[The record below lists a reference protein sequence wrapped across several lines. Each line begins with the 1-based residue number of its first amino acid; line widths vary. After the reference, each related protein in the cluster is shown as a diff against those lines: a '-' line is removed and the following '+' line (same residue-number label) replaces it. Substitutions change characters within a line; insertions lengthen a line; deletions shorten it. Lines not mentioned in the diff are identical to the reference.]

1 MEVVSDEGYGF
12 LLLVGE
18 FDFGR
23 IEVRIEFA
31 LHGPAFGGRSVG
43 DQVDDGLICFEW
55 PSAPVMGDPKEKSV
69 KVGVRSCSIY
79 SCRAGSGRR

>member
-23 IEVRIEFA
+23 IEVGIEFA
-31 LHGPAFGGRSVG
+31 LHGQAFGGRSVG

-55 PSAPVMGDPKEKSV
+55 PSAPG
-69 KVGVRSCSIY
+69 G
-79 SCRAGSGRR
+79 